1 MDYSSFFEILQNAD
15 CKFRVTEVDTKKLLG
30 ELNIPEFYQVVNPV
44 NVEFEFNDGMVKLEP
59 FESLMALNEQYRYV
73 ASDCV
78 FATCN
83 GDPIYIR
90 DGKIYTCIHGSKRIV
105 EEKFAESIKELFEQ
119 VCSAL

>member
-1 MDYSSFFEILQNAD
+1 M
-15 CKFRVTEVDTKKLLG
+15 
-30 ELNIPEFYQVVNPV
+30 NPV

-119 VCSAL
+119 VCCAL